1 MVEVAEEAEVL
12 LLHPVEP
19 AVPAVP
25 AVLEVEVA
33 VVAEEPVGVTR
44 TVSVAPVVPVEMAS

>member
-1 MVEVAEEAEVL
+1 MVEVAEVL

-25 AVLEVEVA
+25 VVLEVEGA
-33 VVAEEPVGVTR
+33 VVAEEPV
-44 TVSVAPVVPVEMAS
+44 